1 MILSTHTPNP
11 KLTSYRW
18 QGAVFHFL
26 KASSGRSFLSV
37 SKTNTSPQQSSLTER
52 AWLTCRKRPYLQG
65 PRRAGFRTHRLVSGP
80 CQTCQHKTRREQ
92 AAGTFPS
99 VSPQDLRCCQGR
111 AKGATLPFFPPN
123 PHTSEEWRPP
133 PISFRTG
140 NRSVLLPTFSAKG
153 NHFLQTAISDPPPPR
168 AQSGSPNFH
177 DSSVIT
183 HHTLIGQDNPQPGS
197 QPNPQ
202 NLP

>member
-1 MILSTHTPNP
+1 M
-11 KLTSYRW
+11 
-18 QGAVFHFL
+18 
-26 KASSGRSFLSV
+26 

-123 PHTSEEWRPP
+123 PHTSEEWRPHLLQNRQQECAAAYLFCERKSLPADCHLRP
-133 PISFRTG
+133 PSPDSPGGACPTAPGTRVGGDTKAQLSASVSREPLLG
-140 NRSVLLPTFSAKG
+140 SRSAFSPAPHLKAG
-153 NHFLQTAISDPPPPR
+153 PQVAGGHFC
-168 AQSGSPNFH
+168 
-177 DSSVIT
+177 
-183 HHTLIGQDNPQPGS
+183 
-197 QPNPQ
+197 
-202 NLP
+202 

>member
-1 MILSTHTPNP
+1 MSE
-11 KLTSYRW
+11 
-18 QGAVFHFL
+18 
-26 KASSGRSFLSV
+26 
-37 SKTNTSPQQSSLTER
+37 TNTSPQQSSLTER

-80 CQTCQHKTRREQ
+80 CQTYQHKTRQEQ

-111 AKGATLPFFPPN
+111 AKGCHASLLFPKSSHLRGMETPHLLQNRQQECAAAYLFCKRKSLPADCHLRHPP
-123 PHTSEEWRPP
+123 S
-133 PISFRTG
+133 
-140 NRSVLLPTFSAKG
+140 PT
-153 NHFLQTAISDPPPPR
+153 

>member
-26 KASSGRSFLSV
+26 KALSGRSFLSV

-133 PISFRTG
+133 HLLQ
-140 NRSVLLPTFSAKG
+140 NRQQECAAAYLFCERKSLPADC
-153 NHFLQTAISDPPPPR
+153 HLRPP
-168 AQSGSPNFH
+168 SP
-177 DSSVIT
+177 DSPVRFT
-183 HHTLIGQDNPQPGS
+183 KFP
-197 QPNPQ
+197 
-202 NLP
+202 